1 MNNLLY
7 SPSYLLLNSIPAIFI
22 ISLFL
27 LREKKKEPLSIVLS
41 TFALTYII
49 VLPLDIFI
57 SLVDPYLENT
67 FDSQHYFSFQ
77 DFFRAAYL
85 EELLKFAVIFLFVYR
100 QTHFD
105 ELSDGIIYG
114 IAVGLG
120 YAVVENYAYLLN
132 FYIGQKPMIEF
143 VQNRWWALI
152 GHVSLGILMGMFL
165 AKSRIKRFNRKLMLS
180 LSLMIPIFLH
190 GLHNYTFDSDT
201 LYQSYVDYY
210 ILGFDFILITG
221 SFIFLRKLETIK
233 FDHQEEGN
241 FKEFIQI
248 AVFGLL
254 FSLILAFLFGFIK

>member
-1 MNNLLY
+1 MVTF
-7 SPSYLLLNSIPAIFI
+7 YLALNSIPAIFI
-22 ISLFL
+22 LFL
-27 LREKKKEPLSIVLS
+27 FLTREKNKEPLSIVLS

-85 EELLKFAVIFLFVYR
+85 EEVLKFSVIFLFVYK

-120 YAVVENYAYLLN
+120 YAVVENYDYLFKFFL
-132 FYIGQKPMIEF
+132 YQEPMINF
-143 VQNRWWALI
+143 IQSRWWALI

-165 AKSRIKRFNRKLMLS
+165 AKSRIKRFNHKLMLS

-201 LYQSYVDYY
+201 LYLLYVDYY
-210 ILGFDFILITG
+210 ILAFDFILIVG

-233 FDHQEEGN
+233 FDQQNDGN
-241 FKEFIQI
+241 FRDFIQVAI
-248 AVFGLL
+248 FGLI